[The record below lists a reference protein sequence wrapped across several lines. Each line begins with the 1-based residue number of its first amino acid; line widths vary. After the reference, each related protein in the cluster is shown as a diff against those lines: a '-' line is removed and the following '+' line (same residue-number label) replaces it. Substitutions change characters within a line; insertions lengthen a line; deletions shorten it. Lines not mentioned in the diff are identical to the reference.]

1 LHFIRPRLKRKIA
14 LCFKLFASAQKM
26 ITIGKYNNLRIVAK
40 NSDGLS
46 LSNGEREILLPY
58 MDVPQGVELGDEI
71 KVFVFVN
78 KDGNT
83 IATTQHAIAEVGD
96 FAFLTVVDETDDGA
110 YLDLGI
116 GKDIFVPT
124 RDQKRPMYKGES
136 YVVYV
141 YLDENNN
148 RMLAS
153 SRLDRFIE
161 EEDFDFDEG
170 DEVQLL
176 ISEKTDLGFNA
187 IINNRYIGLL
197 YHNELFSN
205 LKPGDR
211 KKGWIKKVRIEGKI
225 DLSLQPLGYSHILD
239 TKDVIIKALRENGG
253 QISLGDK
260 STPDEIYNHFQISK
274 SAFKKAIGG
283 LYKERIITISDFD
296 IKIVVDH
303 MAD

>member
-1 LHFIRPRLKRKIA
+1 
-14 LCFKLFASAQKM
+14 M
-26 ITIGKYNNLRIVAK
+26 VVGKYNDLRIAAK

-46 LSNGEREILLPY
+46 LSDGNREVLLPY
-58 MDVPQGVELGDEI
+58 MDVPQGIELGDDI
-71 KVFVFVN
+71 RVFIFVN

-83 IATTQHAIAEVGD
+83 IATTQHARAEVGD
-96 FAFLTVVDETDDGA
+96 FAFLTVVDATDDGA

-116 GKDIFVPT
+116 GKDIYVPT
-124 RDQKRPMYKGES
+124 REQKRPMQKGES

-141 YLDENNN
+141 YLDESNQ

-170 DEVQLL
+170 DEVSLL
-176 ISEKTDLGFNA
+176 ISEKTDLGYNA

-205 LKPGDR
+205 LKPGEKR
-211 KKGWIKKVRIEGKI
+211 KGWIKKVRIEGKI

-239 TKDVIIKALRENGG
+239 TKDVILKELRENGG
-253 QISLGDK
+253 HITLGDK
-260 STPDEIYNHFQISK
+260 STPEEIYERFQISK

-283 LYKERIITISDFD
+283 LYKERVITVGDQD

-303 MAD
+303 LAD